1 MSGAA
6 ATRVRAAIE
15 PALTGAGFDVEDVA
29 VRAAGKRQLV
39 QVVVDKDGGLTLD
52 DVADATRVV
61 NTALDEADPFQG
73 AYVLEVTS
81 PGVDRP
87 LTQPR
92 HWRRNVDRLVDVRL
106 KDGSRV
112 LGRVQSADDEAAE
125 VLVQADEQ
133 VRVTYADVARATVE
147 VEFTRVD
154 GEPADD
160 EPGDDEGDDA

>member
-15 PALTGAGFDVEDVA
+15 PALAGAGFDVEDVA

-61 NTALDEADPFQG
+61 SAALDEADPFQG

-87 LTQPR
+87 LTLPR
-92 HWRRNVDRLVDVRL
+92 HWRRNAGRLVDVKL
-106 KDGSRV
+106 ADGSRV
-112 LGRVQSADDEAAE
+112 RGRIQAADDEGAE
-125 VLVQADEQ
+125 VLVQVDEQ
-133 VRVTYADVARATVE
+133 VRVAYADVARATIE
-147 VEFTRVD
+147 VEFARAE
-154 GEPADD
+154 GE
-160 EPGDDEGDDA
+160 EDDA

>member
-6 ATRVRAAIE
+6 ATRVRAVIE
-15 PALTGAGFDVEDVA
+15 PALAGAGFDVEDVA

-61 NTALDEADPFQG
+61 NAALDEADPFQG

-87 LTQPR
+87 LTHPR
-92 HWRRNVDRLVDVRL
+92 HWRRNVGRLVDVRRT
-106 KDGSRV
+106 DGSQV
-112 LGRVQSADDEAAE
+112 LGRIQAADDEGAE
-125 VLVQADEQ
+125 VLVQVDEQ
-133 VRVTYADVARATVE
+133 VRVAYADVAKAKVE
-147 VEFTRVD
+147 VEFTRAD
-154 GEPADD
+154 GENEGED
-160 EPGDDEGDDA
+160 E

>member
-15 PALTGAGFDVEDVA
+15 PALAGAGFDVEDVA
-29 VRAAGKRQLV
+29 VRAAGQRQLV

-61 NTALDEADPFQG
+61 SAALDDADPLQG

-87 LTQPR
+87 LTHPR
-92 HWRRNVDRLVDVRL
+92 HWRRNAGRLVDVRL
-106 KDGSRV
+106 TDGTRV
-112 LGRVQSADDEAAE
+112 LGRIQSADDEAAE
-125 VLVQADEQ
+125 VLVQVDEQ
-133 VRVTYADVARATVE
+133 VRVAYADVARAKIE
-147 VEFTRVD
+147 VEFARAE
-154 GEPADD
+154 GE
-160 EPGDDEGDDA
+160 DAG

>member
-15 PALTGAGFDVEDVA
+15 PALAGAGFDVEDVT

-61 NTALDEADPFQG
+61 SGALDEADPFQG

-92 HWRRNVDRLVDVRL
+92 HWRRNVNRLVDIRR
-106 KDGSRV
+106 KDGTQVR
-112 LGRVQSADDEAAE
+112 GRIQTADDEGAE
-125 VLVQADEQ
+125 VLVHVDEQ
-133 VRVTYADVARATVE
+133 VRVAYADVARAKVE
-147 VEFTRVD
+147 VEFARAD
-154 GEPADD
+154 GE
-160 EPGDDEGDDA
+160 EE